1 MGYVIVRHRASGCR
15 YTAMYRDVRGKLRSA
30 GTFTTEKQANR
41 AWQKAEVAIA
51 AGRIGDPRRGRQRFA
66 DYVRVEW
73 FPNHVIERSTR
84 QNYTYV
90 MDRYVVPF
98 FGDLKMVEIMPSDV
112 REWIVK
118 MQAAGA
124 RPPTIRQ
131 CKVIL
136 DAVLT
141 TALNDRITYLH
152 AGKGVKTPAVARKV
166 PRIITVEQ
174 FDRLYN
180 ALSDDMI
187 RLLVETEIESG
198 LRWGELTELRVND
211 LDLSTGQLTIRRAV
225 VELNPKFHPDGLR
238 FLVKDYPKDNEWR
251 RLRLSPE
258 LVDKIRQHIAERG
271 LTSADLLFEFR
282 QEPTRRRTRPE
293 MLPDPA
299 SLGLTEPNQRGRTY
313 QHGTLSAYTAGKCH
327 CVHCRD
333 AMAHYR
339 AQRRAGGLDV
349 PRPPRI
355 VESDG
360 HIPKD
365 WFRRSVWEPALAGA
379 DLGFRVTPHG
389 LRHAHA
395 SWLLAGGADIQ
406 IVKERLGHGS
416 IITTEKYLHS
426 LPGAD
431 DAALAAFNAIRGQ
444 RPTSGSAD
452 NDAVEVQ
459 DVGEARAL
467 V

>member
-1 MGYVIVRHRASGCR
+1 
-15 YTAMYRDVRGKLRSA
+15 MYRDVRGKLRSA

-51 AGRIGDPRRGRQRFA
+51 SGRIGDPRRGRQRFA
-66 DYVRVEW
+66 DYVRVDW

-98 FGDLKMVEIMPSDV
+98 FGDLKMVEILPSDV
-112 REWIVK
+112 REWIGK
-118 MQAAGA
+118 MQAEGA

-166 PRIITVEQ
+166 PRIITVDQ

-180 ALSDDMI
+180 ALADDTI
-187 RLLVETEIESG
+187 RLLVETDIESG
-198 LRWGELTELRVND
+198 LRWGELTELRVKD

-225 VELNPKFHPDGLR
+225 VQLNPKFHPDGLR

-251 RLRLSPE
+251 RLRLNPE

-271 LTSADLLFEFR
+271 LTAADLLFEFR

-299 SLGLTEPNQRGRTY
+299 TLGLTEPNERGRTY
-313 QHGTLSAYTAGKCH
+313 QHGTLSGYTAGKCH

-339 AQRRAGGLDV
+339 AQRRAGGLDA

-365 WFRRSVWEPALAGA
+365 WFRRSVWEPALARA

-416 IITTEKYLHS
+416 IMTTEKYLHS

-444 RPTSGSAD
+444 RPAGGSAD
-452 NDAVEVQ
+452 KEAVEVQ
-459 DVGEARAL
+459 DVDEARAL